1 MVAKRL
7 TTLRQAGQISMTPI
21 DQQEKICE
29 QAYIGLGS
37 NLDQPQRNIL
47 QAIQLISEHH
57 QIKLIATSSL
67 YQTTPVGYLNQADF
81 INAVI
86 KVNTCLDAMS
96 LLQTL
101 LDIEQRFGRQRPFK
115 DAPRTL
121 DLDLLLYGQLEVAT
135 EQLTL
140 PHPRMH
146 QRAFVMVPLKEIAPE
161 LMLPKIGNVQ
171 QIAESLEI
179 DGIHKI

>member
-1 MVAKRL
+1 
-7 TTLRQAGQISMTPI
+7 
-21 DQQEKICE
+21 
-29 QAYIGLGS
+29 
-37 NLDQPQRNIL
+37 
-47 QAIQLISEHH
+47 
-57 QIKLIATSSL
+57 
-67 YQTTPVGYLNQADF
+67 
-81 INAVI
+81 
-86 KVNTCLDAMS
+86 
-96 LLQTL
+96 
-101 LDIEQRFGRQRPFK
+101 FK